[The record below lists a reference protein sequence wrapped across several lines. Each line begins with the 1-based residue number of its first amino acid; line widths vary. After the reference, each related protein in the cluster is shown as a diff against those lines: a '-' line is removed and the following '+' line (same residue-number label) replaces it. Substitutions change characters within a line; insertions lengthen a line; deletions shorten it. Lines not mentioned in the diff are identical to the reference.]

1 MFFSHGKTNSCGV
14 AIGYLGNDK
23 LDVLDKKINYFKCQ
37 YFKNI
42 ILILDVKVEE
52 ANFVLV
58 SFYNPNT
65 EIEQVATLLDLVK
78 LLETI
83 KNVYDKNIVLAGHFS
98 FFFDT
103 SLDLF
108 EAKKH

>member
-1 MFFSHGKTNSCGV
+1 M
-14 AIGYLGNDK
+14 
-23 LDVLDKKINYFKCQ
+23 
-37 YFKNI
+37 
-42 ILILDVKVEE
+42 ILDVKVEE

-65 EIEQVATLLDLVK
+65 ETEQVAALLDLVT

-83 KNVYDKNIVLAGHFS
+83 KNVYDNNIILAGRFS

-108 EAKKH
+108 GSKKNTEKKIFCQIY